1 MKGKDKS
8 KGKKGKSKV
17 GKDFKGNGKGKSD
30 GKTKGKVKG
39 KSKDVGKS
47 YSGAG
52 QGKGKT
58 LPGDTCWVCGEKGH
72 WGRECPKRTVR
83 QVGRSDAQ
91 PAAASPTSIGSS
103 QIPAPV
109 LSPSTTVRRVTYL
122 DLDQRTLCAYGD
134 HRQGL

>member
-39 KSKDVGKS
+39 KSKDGGKS

-58 LPGDTCWVCGEKGH
+58 LPGDTCRVCGEKGH
-72 WGRECPKRTVR
+72 WGRECPKRAVR
-83 QVGRSDAQ
+83 QVGGRRTKFSG
-91 PAAASPTSIGSS
+91 PFFKLKLTGMSS
-103 QIPAPV
+103 F
-109 LSPSTTVRRVTYL
+109 PSH
-122 DLDQRTLCAYGD
+122 G
-134 HRQGL
+134 QGLPPIQS